1 MRLGF
6 FAEFDCNE
14 CCLSPINVKRESYK
28 TMKYIVNSLKYVA
41 AIALLALPVGC
52 ASEQQNKQD
61 LAVAAGFKL
70 ITPKDANQASILKSL
85 PDDKVTPINY
95 KGKTL
100 YVLPDKGNNQAY
112 VGRAQEYQAYQQLRL
127 AQHLNNQNLE
137 AAQLNREAASWDA
150 WGGWG
155 VGWGGWG
162 GWGGAGWGWR

>member
-1 MRLGF
+1 
-6 FAEFDCNE
+6 
-14 CCLSPINVKRESYK
+14 
-28 TMKYIVNSLKYVA
+28 MKYIVNSLKYVA
-41 AIALLALPVGC
+41 AIALLALAVGC
-52 ASEQQNKQD
+52 ASEQHNKQD

-112 VGRAQEYQAYQQLRL
+112 VGRAEEYQAYQQLRL

-137 AAQLNREAASWDA
+137 AAKWDEAASMNNWDA

-162 GWGGAGWGWR
+162 GGGVGRGWR